1 MRKTIDVDK
10 SNPPSPPFAKGGMW
24 GFSGQ
29 KGVTLTEL
37 LVVLAIFSIVIA
49 GVYGVYIAQ
58 VKHTAREY
66 RVAESEMEM
75 EIIKNFIERDIAMA
89 GYGLA
94 DDYTP
99 CTFSPRAFG
108 ATDNTGSNGSDTM
121 TLMGTALGRL
131 SRGAQGWTYITS
143 SGVSPPTFK
152 TWNDAREDVKNGDWV
167 IYMEPSTKS
176 LLTSGGCASSAAWLF
191 TYPASPS
198 TERGTL
204 IYGLH
209 TENANFPYYAVE
221 YSLGGTPVDIC
232 APPASGANAVLSLER
247 AESKDTIPPP
257 SGTRRPV
264 LDCVRDLQ
272 VAFGVDANEDGT
284 IDCWDNGGVL
294 AATYDNKALKKRLK
308 QARVYMLVQ
317 LGRRDPD
324 KEVYPSGQ
332 TFIVGD
338 TTLTECNG
346 GTVGRSITLT
356 DEQRRYRWRVVSLSI
371 APRNLR

>member
-1 MRKTIDVDK
+1 MRDK
-10 SNPPSPPFAKGGMW
+10 
-24 GFSGQ
+24 

-37 LVVLAIFSIVIA
+37 LIVLAIFSVTIA

-58 VKHTAREY
+58 VKHTAREH
-66 RVAESEMEM
+66 RVAESEMEI
-75 EIIKNFIERDIAMA
+75 EIIKNFTERDIAMA

-94 DDYTP
+94 DDYAP

-121 TLMGTALGRL
+121 TLMGTALGRM
-131 SRGAQGWTYITS
+131 SRGSQGWSYISVS
-143 SGVSPPTFK
+143 SPLTFK
-152 TWNDAREDVKNGDWV
+152 SWGDAREDIRDTVTGDRV
-167 IYMEPSTKS
+167 IYIEPSTKS
-176 LLTSGGCASSAAWLF
+176 LIAPGCVATDPTTWLF
-191 TYPASPS
+191 NYPNSPT
-198 TERGTL
+198 TERGIL
-204 IYGLH
+204 VYGLH
-209 TENANFPYYAVE
+209 TEENANFPYYAVE

-232 APPASGANAVLSLER
+232 APPASGANAVVSLLR

-272 VAFGVDANEDGT
+272 VAFGLDTNENGT

-294 AATYDNKALKKRLK
+294 AATYDNKALRKRLK

-324 KEVYPSGQ
+324 KDVYPAGQ
-332 TFIVGD
+332 SFRVGED
-338 TTLTECNG
+338 PALAIACDG
-346 GTVGRSITLT
+346 GTVGRDVTLT
-356 DEQRRYRWRVVSLSI
+356 DEQRRYRWRVVSFSI

>member
-1 MRKTIDVDK
+1 MRDK
-10 SNPPSPPFAKGGMW
+10 
-24 GFSGQ
+24 

-58 VKHTAREY
+58 VKHTAREH
-66 RVAESEMEM
+66 RVAESEMEI
-75 EIIKNFIERDIAMA
+75 EIIKNFLERDMAMA

-94 DDYTP
+94 DDYAP

-108 ATDNTGSNGSDTM
+108 ATDNTGSNGSDTI

-152 TWNDAREDVKNGDWV
+152 AWNDAREDVKNGDWV

-191 TYPASPS
+191 TYPSSPA
-198 TERGTL
+198 TQRGTL
-204 IYGLH
+204 VYGLH

-221 YSLGGTPVDIC
+221 YRLGGTPPTIC
-232 APPASGANAVLSLER
+232 APPASGANAVVSLLR
-247 AESKDTIPPP
+247 AESKDNIPPLIQN
-257 SGTRRPV
+257 REPV

-272 VAFGVDANEDGT
+272 VAFGLDANEDGT

-294 AATYDNKALKKRLK
+294 AATYDNKVLRKRLK
-308 QARVYMLVQ
+308 QARAYMLVQ

-332 TFIVGD
+332 SFRVGED
-338 TTLTECNG
+338 PALAIACNG
-346 GTVGRSITLT
+346 GTVGRNVILT

-371 APRNLR
+371 TPRNLR